1 MIDCDGETEFLTRV
15 LTKFGAPEQQKH
27 VRALRIAEANNDV
40 VNRAVQRMVRLML
53 GMLLIYWC
61 GSLVAESL
69 PPVISQLSSR
79 VMGAVFLAAGISF
92 VAFSI
97 YRVRLQRMLRK
108 EIQKCREL
116 LVASLDWR
124 ENLQTALIFEQYGSI
139 GYCTRC
145 RMELSAGQNGEANE
159 VMCSLNGQTINEN
172 ARLRDRASILQPD

>member
-15 LTKFGAPEQQKH
+15 LTKFGAPEQQKQ
-27 VRALRIAEANNDV
+27 VLALRMAEANNEV
-40 VNRAVQRMVRLML
+40 LSLM
-53 GMLLIYWC
+53 
-61 GSLVAESL
+61 AESL
-69 PPVISQLSSR
+69 PPVVSQLSSR
-79 VMGAVFLAAGISF
+79 VVGAVFFGAAISF

-97 YRVRLQRMLRK
+97 YRVRLQRMLRR

-116 LVASLDWR
+116 LVATLDWR
-124 ENLQTALIFEQYGSI
+124 GNMQTALIFEQYGTA

-145 RMELSAGQNGEANE
+145 RLELSAGDNGEANE